1 MSMISK
7 LLYLVFGS
15 YAVAVGIA
23 SLVFIAC
30 SIIELIIKAFKK

>member
-23 SLVFIAC
+23 LSIVLF
-30 SIIELIIKAFKK
+30 SIIMFLIVENL

>member
-7 LLYLVFGS
+7 LLYLTFGS

-23 SLVFIAC
+23 LSIVLF
-30 SIIELIIKAFKK
+30 SIIMFLIVENL